1 MQTPKLPNLDKELH
15 LRIPEEFENNLARIA
30 ANYNMKKST
39 FCRVILMR
47 ELQNYDRSRL
57 FA

>member
-15 LRIPEEFENNLARIA
+15 LRIPQEFENNLARIA